1 MLKETTVSE
10 RAVARARQRG
20 FDLQVEAINQRDA
33 NSKRPLADT
42 QELYASTKARAS
54 AIIKQEEDLA
64 VRAHQVNQRARDVE
78 ELEGQLQ
85 EREELDDITL
95 HRELKVLS
103 TRETTLERHEADLDR
118 ERKILEDAHAQVLA
132 RELDADSREAGLRDQ
147 EARLATR
154 ERQLAERQ
162 MQELAVTQK
171 GLEDL
176 QASRAGEA
184 QRVWSFLGQADV
196 AMESFG
202 FSPLQNEDAA
212 SEAGV
217 VLPLLDLTGRKISQL
232 EEVVDSRLEEDRAL
246 AQAVADH
253 VQCSTIFS
261 AGAATAISRRKV
273 LTMRLDVMSQEPPNM
288 TWSAL
293 RRSLSLDS
301 ESEWP

>member
-103 TRETTLERHEADLDR
+103 TRETTLESHEADLDR

-176 QASRAGEA
+176 QASRAREA

-202 FSPLQNEDAA
+202 FSPLRNEDAA

-253 VQCSTIFS
+253 VRCSAIFS
-261 AGAATAISRRKV
+261 AGVATAISRRKV